1 MRVASLGNTSLWSK
15 TGLMVRDSLA
25 ANSRNVFALVTPG
38 ANGYR
43 MQTRTVASGLST
55 LVGGTAAVTYPNTW
69 LRLTRVG
76 NLFTS
81 YRSTDGITW
90 TAYASTTL
98 ALNATVY
105 VGAALSSGN
114 ATLTNGVKFRGMRI

>member
-1 MRVASLGNTSLWSK
+1 
-15 TGLMVRDSLA
+15 VRDSLA

-38 ANGYR
+38 SNGYR

-55 LVGGTAAVTYPNTW
+55 LVGGTAAVSYPNTW

-81 YRSTDGITW
+81 YRSTDGINW

-98 ALNATVY
+98 ALNSTVY

-114 ATLTNGVKFRGMRI
+114 AALTNGVKLRGIRI